1 MGAKLRQRGR
11 CFLLSVSVCPLA
23 ALSAAPVAATAP
35 VPACRKESLRWWCS
49 RSQDSVKAQTYNEQC
64 YDIFPPALLG
74 VFLPSFLSAL
84 HRVMFTDVRL
94 FRRLFCYLLPLAN
107 KMEK

>member
-1 MGAKLRQRGR
+1 M
-11 CFLLSVSVCPLA
+11 LSLVRFSMPSCGTVCSTSGCYRTCPRIF
-23 ALSAAPVAATAP
+23 
-35 VPACRKESLRWWCS
+35 RKERLRWWCS